1 MSAIQPISDAS
12 AVSHLPAISSGS
24 GSVATAPSAAKAAGT
39 LSAALPAFAMPS
51 EPEPVPVAEIS
62 AASSHSVQ
70 LGVSMAAALAADNAQ
85 ATSITTPLPE
95 RAVRFQPVSPLIPP
109 YYPSHVDPNLSPAE
123 TEASTRNTLTNVKF

>member
-24 GSVATAPSAAKAAGT
+24 GSLASAQSHAKTAAISAAVPVFAVPTEPDPAAEATAP
-39 LSAALPAFAMPS
+39 
-51 EPEPVPVAEIS
+51 
-62 AASSHSVQ
+62 SSHSVQ

>member
-12 AVSHLPAISSGS
+12 AASHLPAISSGS
-24 GSVATAPSAAKAAGT
+24 GSQASAQVHAKTVAIAAAVPVFT
-39 LSAALPAFAMPS
+39 LPQVS
-51 EPEPVPVAEIS
+51 EPAPQTIPE
-62 AASSHSVQ
+62 SSHSVQ

-109 YYPSHVDPNLSPAE
+109 YYPSHVNPNLSPAE

>member
-12 AVSHLPAISSGS
+12 AVSHLPAISSGNGS
-24 GSVATAPSAAKAAGT
+24 GATASLSAKAASS
-39 LSAALPAFAMPS
+39 LSAAQSAFAVPA
-51 EPEPVPVAEIS
+51 ETDTVPVTEIS

-70 LGVSMAAALAADNAQ
+70 LGVSMAAALAADTAK

-109 YYPSHVDPNLSPAE
+109 YYPSHVDPTLSPAE